1 MNTTVLIGIIGTV
14 LLLVAW
20 LTETYENIK
29 KNNVS
34 IHRHFAIMYVVGIA
48 ILTIYSYQI
57 KDPIFFWL
65 NLLLLAAIVGELL
78 YSLGKSKFKYARKH
92 K

>member
-1 MNTTVLIGIIGTV
+1 MNTDILIGIIGTV
-14 LLLVAW
+14 LLLAAW
-20 LTETYENIK
+20 LIETYENIR
-29 KNNVS
+29 KNKVS
-34 IHRHFAIMYVVGIA
+34 IHRHFAILYIIGVAV
-48 ILTIYSYQI
+48 LTIYSYQI